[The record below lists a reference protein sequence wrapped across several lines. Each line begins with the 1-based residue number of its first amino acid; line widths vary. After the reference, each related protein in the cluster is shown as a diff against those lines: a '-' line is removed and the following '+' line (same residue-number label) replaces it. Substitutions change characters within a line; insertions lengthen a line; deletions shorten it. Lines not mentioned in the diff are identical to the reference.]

1 MDPEHDRICHVQG
14 KNEDMSRPQRLIEL
28 LATLQSRR
36 QTTAEELAGELGVSV
51 RTVLRDVQALV
62 DAGIPVF
69 TARGKYG
76 GISLLP
82 GDQVDLAK
90 LTTSEADVL
99 RTVGLDVGRA
109 RQLGAEAA
117 ARSALGKL
125 VPRRPPPAASAG
137 LPLSLSDVV
146 TIENR
151 AWFSAPDDPA
161 GLARLAQ
168 DLRRGRRLR
177 IRYRRS
183 GKAAARGQTVDPY
196 GLLLRADRWYLI
208 ADAAARPRMLALARL
223 EGWEVLDE
231 PRRLRAGATL
241 SDVAA
246 ELSQALE
253 SRHRVT
259 ITALLDADRVDI
271 ARRVLGSRLRSVSHA
286 GQDARA
292 TITVAYDELDAV
304 RQLLQFSDHIE
315 ILRPEAA
322 RRMIHDLAE
331 RIARAHQP
339 PSAASAQRRIS
350 GPSRSYS

>member
-1 MDPEHDRICHVQG
+1 
-14 KNEDMSRPQRLIEL
+14 MSRPQRLIEL

-36 QTTAEELAGELGVSV
+36 QATAEELAGELGVSI
-51 RTVLRDVQALV
+51 RTVLRDVRTLI

-69 TARGKYG
+69 TERGKYG

-82 GDQVDLAK
+82 GDQVDLSK
-90 LTTSEADVL
+90 LTISEADVL
-99 RTVGLDVGRA
+99 RTVGLDVNRA
-109 RQLGAEAA
+109 RQVGAEAA

-125 VPRRPPPAASAG
+125 VPRRPPPAGSDG

-151 AWFSAPDDPA
+151 AWFSDSDDPA
-161 GLARLAQ
+161 SLARLAQ
-168 DLRRGRRLR
+168 DLRRGSRLR

-183 GKAAARGQTVDPY
+183 GAATARERTVDPY

-208 ADAAARPRMLALARL
+208 ADADGRPRMFALSRL
-223 EGWEVLDE
+223 EDWKALDE
-231 PRRLRAGATL
+231 PRRLRAGAALT
-241 SDVAA
+241 DVAR

-253 SRHRVT
+253 SRHGVT

-271 ARRVLGSRLRSVSHA
+271 ARRILGSRLLSVSHV

-292 TITVAYDELDAV
+292 TITVGYDELDGV
-304 RQLLQFSDHIE
+304 RQLLQFTDHIE

-322 RRMIHDLAE
+322 RRIVRHLAGQ
-331 RIARAHQP
+331 IVLAH
-339 PSAASAQRRIS
+339 R
-350 GPSRSYS
+350 

>member
-1 MDPEHDRICHVQG
+1 MFVVRT
-14 KNEDMSRPQRLIEL
+14 EDMSRPQRLIEL

-36 QTTAEELAGELGVSV
+36 QTTAKELAEELGVSI
-51 RTVLRDVQALV
+51 RTVLRDVQALI
-62 DAGIPVF
+62 DADIPVF
-69 TARGKYG
+69 TEQGKYG

-99 RTVGLDVGRA
+99 RAVGLDVGRA

-125 VPRRPPPAASAG
+125 VPRRPSPAARAA

-151 AWFSAPDDPA
+151 TWFSAPADSA
-161 GLARLAQ
+161 SLARLTQ
-168 DLRRGRRLR
+168 DLRRGNRLR

-183 GKAAARGQTVDPY
+183 GAAATRWRTVDPY

-208 ADAAARPRMLALARL
+208 ADTDARPRMFALSRL
-223 EGWEVLDE
+223 EGWEVMDE
-231 PRRLRAGATL
+231 PRRLRTGAAL
-241 SDVAA
+241 VEVAR
-246 ELSQALE
+246 ELSEALE

-271 ARRVLGSRLRSVSHA
+271 ARRILGSRLQSVSHA
-286 GQDARA
+286 GQDARV
-292 TITVAYDELDAV
+292 TITVGYDELDGV

-315 ILRPEAA
+315 ILGPEAA
-322 RRMIHDLAE
+322 RRLIHDLAE
-331 RIARAHQP
+331 QIVLAH
-339 PSAASAQRRIS
+339 R
-350 GPSRSYS
+350 

>member
-1 MDPEHDRICHVQG
+1 
-14 KNEDMSRPQRLIEL
+14 MSRPQRLIEL

-36 QTTAEELAGELGVSV
+36 RATAEELAQELGVSV

-62 DAGIPVF
+62 GAGIPVF
-69 TARGKYG
+69 TGRGKYG

-99 RTVGLDVGRA
+99 RTVGLDVDRA

-125 VPRRPPPAASAG
+125 VPRRPPPKASAG

-146 TIENR
+146 TIDNR

-161 GLARLAQ
+161 GLARLAE
-168 DLRRGRRLR
+168 DLRRGRCLR

-183 GKAAARGQTVDPY
+183 GNAAARWRRVDPY
-196 GLLLRADRWYLI
+196 GLLLRADRWYLV
-208 ADAAARPRMLALARL
+208 ADADARPRMFALSRL

-231 PRRLRAGATL
+231 PRRLRNGASL

-246 ELSQALE
+246 ELSRALE

-259 ITALLDADRVDI
+259 VTALLDADRVDI
-271 ARRVLGSRLRSVSHA
+271 ARRILGSRLLSVSHA
-286 GQDARA
+286 DRDVRA
-292 TITVAYDELDAV
+292 TITVGYDELDAV

-315 ILRPEAA
+315 ILRPQAA
-322 RRMIHDLAE
+322 RRIVHDLATQ
-331 RIARAHQP
+331 IALTHR
-339 PSAASAQRRIS
+339 
-350 GPSRSYS
+350 